1 MFHNHNES
9 GMLRVRVYLHVEA
22 PEPAADEITPRLVIA
37 SARPPYTMLFNI
49 STLRPS
55 TTGVISN
62 GSARVTGFD
71 TGIGDRIGVRRPFFF
86 GGFFLSSLAIFCC
99 VDTGRDDR
107 IGVRR
112 RPLFGESCEF
122 VTSIIM
128 KIMVDFFASQRSD
141 AKAN

>member
-1 MFHNHNES
+1 MIR
-9 GMLRVRVYLHVEA
+9 LRGYLHEEA

-37 SARPPYTMLFNI
+37 SARPPYTMLFKI

-55 TTGVISN
+55 TTGVSN
-62 GSARVTGFD
+62 GSARVTGIG
-71 TGIGDRIGVRRPFFF
+71 TGRDDRIGVRRPFF

-112 RPLFGESCEF
+112 PFFGGSW
-122 VTSIIM
+122 VSNP
-128 KIMVDFFASQRSD
+128 FAPQCHLRT
-141 AKAN
+141 KG